1 MSQYIQWP
9 STGGTVTVGT
19 IDSVAAS
26 VNGAVI
32 TAGVLYMQSASAT
45 VPGLMNTGSQ
55 TIAGS
60 KTFTSA
66 LNVGTYPFS
75 SGSPYVRT
83 TLTGAPGSS
92 PGLEFYSG
100 GGGNK
105 IYQFF
110 PDGDVGMSIYSASD
124 GAAMAR
130 FYRTY
135 AQILSVT
142 AGELLLIESTGTTV
156 ANGLVTIGTAGSI
169 QGKLKLNGATSGYTQ
184 IKASATA
191 GSWDLTLPTSAGSA
205 GQVLQTDGAG
215 VTSWASAGGSGTVT
229 SVAMT
234 VPAFLSVSGS
244 PITTSGT
251 LAVSLSGTALPV
263 INGGTGAVSLTSN
276 ELVVANG
283 TSALSTISNP
293 GAGRVLVSNTG
304 AAPSFSSTPTLGVAG
319 VTQGSLNIAG
329 STSGTVSVLVQ
340 NAAGTYNF
348 NLPTAAGTSGQPLLS
363 GGGGATAMS
372 FGTLGVAAGGTGATT
387 ANAGFNA
394 LSPMIAA
401 GDIIYGGVSG
411 AGTRLAANSTG
422 TNKFLRSVSSG
433 NPSWEQVATAD
444 LSGTISSSQV
454 VTATFTAPTIQKFTS
469 GSGTYTTPTS
479 PRSPLYI
486 RVRMVGGGGGGGG
499 GGPYS
504 GGTAGGAGGTG
515 GNTTFGS
522 SLLSADGGGG
532 GPATTS
538 SGAGTGGTASLGS
551 GPVGTSTTGGTG
563 GIGLSGLSAVSSIG
577 GSGASSPFGSGG
589 AGGTGGNSGTS
600 GVPYGSGGGG
610 GGCSTAANS
619 IGGGGGGGGGFVD
632 AIITSPSSSYSYAVG
647 AAGSAG
653 SAGTSGAAGG
663 AGGAGYI
670 EVTEYYQ

>member
-45 VPGLMNTGSQ
+45 VPGLMNTSSQ

-83 TLTGAPGSS
+83 TLTGAPGPS

-110 PDGDVGMSIYSASD
+110 PDGDAGMAIYSASD

-184 IKASATA
+184 IKASAAA

-229 SVAMT
+229 SVDMT
-234 VPAFLSVSGS
+234 VPSFLSISGN

-251 LAVSLSGTALPV
+251 LDLSLSGSALPV
-263 INGGTGAVSLTSN
+263 ANGGTGTVFLADT
-276 ELVVANG
+276 ELVVGNNTG
-283 TSALSTISNP
+283 ALTTIGNP
-293 GAGRVLVSNTG
+293 GAGRVLISNAG
-304 AAPSFSSTPTLGVAG
+304 ADPSFSSTPTLGVAG
-319 VTQGSLNIAG
+319 VTQGSLNISG

-340 NAAGTYNF
+340 NAAGSYNF
-348 NLPTAAGTSGQPLLS
+348 NLPTTAGSSGQPLLS

-394 LSPMIAA
+394 LSPMTTA
-401 GDIIYGGVSG
+401 GDIIYGGASG
-411 AGTRLAANSTG
+411 AGTRLAANSTA
-422 TNKFLRSVSSG
+422 TNKFLRTVSSG
-433 NPSWEQVATAD
+433 NPSWEQVATTD
-444 LSGTISSSQV
+444 LSGTVSSSQV
-454 VTATFTAPTIQKFTS
+454 VTATFTAPTVQKFTS

-499 GGPYS
+499 GGTAA
-504 GGTAGGAGGTG
+504 GTAGSNG

-522 SLLSADGGGG
+522 SLLVANGGTVGTNGG
-532 GPATTS
+532 QA
-538 SGAGTGGTASLGS
+538 AAGGTASLGAAI
-551 GPVGTSTTGGTG
+551 GIAIDGGYGAPAQINATASATYLAG
-563 GIGLSGLSAVSSIG
+563 GMGGVSA
-577 GSGASSPFGSGG
+577 FGG
-589 AGGTGGNSGTS
+589 AGGAKYSNHGGLGATTNS
-600 GVPYGSGGGG
+600 GSGGGG
-610 GGCSTAANS
+610 GGANNTAIFLS
-619 IGGGGGGGGGFVD
+619 GSGGGAGGFVD
-632 AIITSPSSSYSYAVG
+632 AIITSPSATYSYAVG
-647 AAGSAG
+647 AAGSAEA
-653 SAGTSGAAGG
+653 AGTGGTAGG
-663 AGGAGYI
+663 AGAAGII
-670 EVTEYYQ
+670 EVTEFYQ

>member
-9 STGGTVTVGT
+9 STGGTLGTLTVGT

-32 TAGVLYMQSASAT
+32 TSGVLYMQSASAT
-45 VPGLMNTGSQ
+45 VPGLMNTAAQ

-60 KTFTSA
+60 KTFTAA
-66 LNVGTYPFS
+66 LNVGTYPFI

-100 GGGNK
+100 GGDNK

-244 PITTSGT
+244 PITSSGT

-348 NLPTAAGTSGQPLLS
+348 NLPTAAGISGQPLLS

-372 FGTLGVAAGGTGATT
+372 FGVLGIGAGGTGQTT

-394 LSPMIAA
+394 LSPMTTA
-401 GDIIYGGVSG
+401 GDIIYGGASG
-411 AGTRLAANSTG
+411 AGTRLASNSTA
-422 TNKFLRSVSSG
+422 TNKFLRTVSSG
-433 NPSWEQVATAD
+433 NPSWEQVAASD
-444 LSGTISSSQV
+444 LSGNLASSKVAGTTTNDSAASGILGEFGLV
-454 VTATFTAPTIQKFTS
+454 NSTGVSVAAS
-469 GSGTYTTPTS
+469 GSWVNICS
-479 PRSPLYI
+479 LSL
-486 RVRMVGGGGGGGG
+486 
-499 GGPYS
+499 
-504 GGTAGGAGGTG
+504 TAGDWDVEGNFDFLPGTG
-515 GNTTFGS
+515 TGIT
-522 SLLSADGGGG
+522 LLSA
-532 GPATTS
+532 AISTTS
-538 SGAGTGGTASLGS
+538 SNTDSSANGGYLIYTDSAIGRTFF
-551 GPVGTSTTGGTG
+551 PVGKRRISLASTTT
-563 GIGLSGLSAVSSIG
+563 VY
-577 GSGASSPFGSGG
+577 FV
-589 AGGTGGNSGTS
+589 GNAT
-600 GVPYGSGGGG
+600 
-610 GGCSTAANS
+610 
-619 IGGGGGGGGGFVD
+619 
-632 AIITSPSSSYSYAVG
+632 YS
-647 AAGSAG
+647 
-653 SAGTSGAAGG
+653 SAGTAQWGTNSVMIARR
-663 AGGAGYI
+663 
-670 EVTEYYQ
+670 VR

>member
-60 KTFTSA
+60 KTFTAA

-75 SGSPYVRT
+75 SGSPYVRA
-83 TLTGAPGSS
+83 TLTGAPGPS

-105 IYQFF
+105 VYQFF
-110 PDGDVGMSIYSASD
+110 PDGDVGMAIYSASD

-184 IKASATA
+184 IKASAAA

-244 PITTSGT
+244 PITSSGT
-251 LAVSLSGTALPV
+251 FAVSLSGTALPV

-283 TSALSTISNP
+283 TSALSTVSNP
-293 GAGRVLVSNTG
+293 GAGRVLISNTG

-319 VTQGSLNIAG
+319 ATQGSLNIAG

-340 NAAGTYNF
+340 NAAGSYNF
-348 NLPTAAGTSGQPLLS
+348 NLPTTEGSSGQPLLS

-394 LSPMIAA
+394 LSPMTTA
-401 GDIIYGGVSG
+401 GDVIYGGASG
-411 AGTRLAANSTG
+411 AGTRLAANSTA
-422 TNKFLRSVSSG
+422 TNKFLRTVSSG
-433 NPSWEQVATAD
+433 NPSWEQVATTD
-444 LSGTISSSQV
+444 LSGTVSSSQV
-454 VTATFTAPTIQKFTS
+454 VTATFTAPTVQKFTS

-499 GGPYS
+499 AGTS
-504 GGTAGGAGGTG
+504 GYGDGAAG

-522 SLLSADGGGG
+522 SLLSANGGGAGGSGGNGGGG
-532 GPATTS
+532 G
-538 SGAGTGGTASLGS
+538 GAASLGS
-551 GPVGTSTTGGTG
+551 GPIGTA
-563 GIGLSGLSAVSSIG
+563 LAG
-577 GSGASSPFGSGG
+577 GSGSGHSYWSADTTSQWAGSPGGSSAFGGNGGGSNYNNAGG
-589 AGGTGGNSGTS
+589 AGQTNT
-600 GVPYGSGGGG
+600 
-610 GGCSTAANS
+610 
-619 IGGGGGGGGGFVD
+619 GGGGGGGALTGTASTGHTGAGGGAGGFVD

-647 AAGSAG
+647 ASGSGGTAGSNG
-653 SAGTSGAAGG
+653 YGGG
-663 AGGAGYI
+663 AGGSGYI
-670 EVTEYYQ
+670 EVTEFYQ